1 MVKDF
6 IDYAD
11 LIDRAMQY
19 VVRMALEDVSKYGLP
34 RDHHF
39 FITFKTRA
47 PGVMVS
53 DEILKKYPEE
63 MTIVLQH
70 QFYDLEVTKDWFS
83 VVLSFDNIKHN
94 LTIPYS
100 SLVSFVDPSVKFGLQ
115 FSQAAVSE
123 EKKPAKQLAK
133 DKVEKKKEG
142 KSAEKAP
149 KSKSNVVTMDSFR
162 NKNGRKDG

>member
-1 MVKDF
+1 MVKDY

-19 VVRMALEDVSKYGLP
+19 VVRMALEDVAKHGLP

-39 FITFKTRA
+39 FITFKTRGE
-47 PGVMVS
+47 GVMVS
-53 DEILKKYPEE
+53 EEILKKYPEE

-70 QFYDLEVTKDWFS
+70 QYYDLEVTKDWFS
-83 VVLSFDNIKHN
+83 VVLSFDNVKHN

-115 FSQAAVSE
+115 FSQATVVE
-123 EKKPAKQLAK
+123 EKKPTKQLVK
-133 DKVEKKKEG
+133 DKVEKQKNN
-142 KSAEKAP
+142 KSVDKTE
-149 KSKSNVVTMDSFR
+149 KSKTNVVTMDAFR
-162 NKNGRKDG
+162 NKKGRKDV